1 MLTSMLPA
9 SRGVAVRV
17 APVLSVPRELWET
30 HYRGVALP
38 RAISVEFD
46 VAGHR
51 LDSLALQGFVSLA
64 EDEIR
69 L

>member
-1 MLTSMLPA
+1 MQPA
-9 SRGVAVRV
+9 RGVPL
-17 APVLSVPRELWET
+17 APVLSVPRELWDT
-30 HYRGVALP
+30 HYRGALP
-38 RAISVEFD
+38 RSLSVAFD

-51 LDSLALQGFVSLA
+51 VNSLALQGFVSLA